1 MYNYQNPYWGYQFPQ
16 YTNQQTQINQ
26 SVTSTLNGKV
36 VDSVDVVKSQEV
48 PLGSY
53 GVFPLGDL
61 SKIYIKRWCND
72 GTTIVDEYLKST
84 PLPISQ
90 EEVKSNNEV
99 ILQKLELLTRKID
112 ALQNPNSRKRK
123 VEVATDE

>member
-26 SVTSTLNGKV
+26 SVTSALNGKV
-36 VDSVDVVKSQEV
+36 VDSIDVVKSQEV

-72 GTTIVDEYLKST
+72 GTTTVDEYLKST

-90 EEVKSNNEV
+90 DEVKGDNEV
-99 ILQKLELLTRKID
+99 ILQKLELLTQKID
-112 ALQNPNSRKRK
+112 ALQNPNTRKRK
-123 VEVATDE
+123 TEVSADE

>member
-26 SVTSTLNGKV
+26 TIPPTLNGKM

-72 GTTIVDEYLKST
+72 GTTTVDEYSKT
-84 PLPISQ
+84 ISSSAVQ
-90 EEVKSNNEV
+90 NEVKNDNEV
-99 ILQKLELLTRKID
+99 ILQKLELLTQKID
-112 ALQNPNSRKRK
+112 ALQNPNTRKRK
-123 VEVATDE
+123 VEVVADE